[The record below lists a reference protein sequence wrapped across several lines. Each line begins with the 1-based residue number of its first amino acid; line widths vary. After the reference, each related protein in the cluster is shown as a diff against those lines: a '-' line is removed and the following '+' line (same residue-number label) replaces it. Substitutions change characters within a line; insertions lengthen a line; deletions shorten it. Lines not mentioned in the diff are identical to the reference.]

1 MEQRKAFQEPKLNAK
16 ELSAELVI
24 ANLRLKEAHEQ
35 LKRSEE
41 ARSEMFANISH
52 DLRSPITVIKNT
64 IELLLDKK
72 DLTKES
78 ATPLLSLMN
87 QRIDL
92 LEKLINDIFLLVTL
106 DNHCI
111 QMEYSSIPLG
121 FFLEDYFF
129 SCQADSKYKNRNLK
143 LEVSENFS
151 GNVLVDPKH
160 LTRVLDNLFN
170 NALKYSNSGD
180 KITLGAYLEGDHFIV
195 YVKDSGIG
203 ISPED
208 KEKIFERCFIAKK
221 ARTPGISSSGLG
233 LYITKSILTY
243 FNGDIWCE
251 STPNMGSCF
260 SFSIPLQSLTTK
272 MD

>member
-1 MEQRKAFQEPKLNAK
+1 MEQRKKFQEPELNVK

-52 DLRSPITVIKNT
+52 DLRSPITVIKNAV
-64 IELLLDKK
+64 ELLLEKN

-78 ATPLLSLMN
+78 ATPLLLLMN

-92 LEKLINDIFLLVTL
+92 LEKMINDIFLLVTL

-111 QMEYSSIPLG
+111 QMEYTSVPLG

-129 SCQADSKYKNRNLK
+129 SCQAESKYQNRNLK
-143 LEVSENFS
+143 LEVPENIS

-180 KITLGAYLEGDHFIV
+180 RITLGAYLKGANFII
-195 YVKDSGIG
+195 YVKDTGIG
-203 ISPED
+203 ISPENI
-208 KEKIFERCFIAKK
+208 ERIFERCFTAKK
-221 ARTPGISSSGLG
+221 ARTPDISSSGLG
-233 LYITKSILTY
+233 LYITKSILSY
-243 FNGDIWCE
+243 FHGDIWCE
-251 STPNMGSCF
+251 STPNVGSCF
-260 SFSIPLQSLTTK
+260 SFCIPLQPIPTK
-272 MD
+272 